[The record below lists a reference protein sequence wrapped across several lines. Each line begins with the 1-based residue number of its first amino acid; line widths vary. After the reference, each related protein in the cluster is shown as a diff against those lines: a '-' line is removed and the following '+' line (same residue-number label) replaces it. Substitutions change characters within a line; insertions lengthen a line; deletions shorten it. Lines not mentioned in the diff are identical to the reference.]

1 MSDWPTIHAKDMHPV
16 PVFVTPEQLRQIV
29 REEIEA
35 ARPDWMAGIRA
46 VIRAEIGDALQRMLI
61 GESRLKTCLAHGD
74 DEKCEACKEDD
85 ARLHALEHT
94 LKSFVDFMENP
105 TIAGDTFAT
114 IKSYDFALRQ
124 KALALLE
131 QG

>member
-1 MSDWPTIHAKDMHPV
+1 MSDWPTIQAKDMHPV

-46 VIRAEIGDALQRMLI
+46 VIRAEIGDALQRALI

-74 DEKCEACKEDD
+74 DEKCEACGE
-85 ARLHALEHT
+85 
-94 LKSFVDFMENP
+94 
-105 TIAGDTFAT
+105 
-114 IKSYDFALRQ
+114 
-124 KALALLE
+124 
-131 QG
+131 